1 MNAGH
6 QGLILRPMILADVPA
21 VVDVHLRAFPGFFL
35 SFLGPRF
42 LREFYRSF
50 LRDPRGVAFVAEETG
65 TNRILGVAA
74 GPISPDGFFR
84 SLLVRR
90 WWAFLV
96 ASAGPLV
103 RNPGIVPRLAR
114 AVSYRGEP
122 PAGPKR
128 ALLSTIAVAPELR
141 RRGIGLSLIGAWS
154 DAVRTRGA
162 QGCYL
167 TTDAVSNDPVNRFY
181 ERAGW
186 TRAHTL
192 ETPEGRR
199 MILYTHDFTP
209 VRV

>member
-1 MNAGH
+1 MDQGP
-6 QGLILRPMILADVPA
+6 QGLTVRPMIPADVPA

-50 LRDPRGVAFVAEETG
+50 LRDPRGVAFVAEETA
-65 TNRILGVAA
+65 TSRILGVAA
-74 GPISPDGFFR
+74 GPLSPDGFFR
-84 SLLVRR
+84 SLLARR
-90 WWAFLV
+90 WWAFFM
-96 ASAGPLV
+96 ASVGPLV
-103 RNPGIVPRLAR
+103 RNPGILPRLAR

-122 PAGPKR
+122 PAGLKR
-128 ALLSTIAVAPELR
+128 ALLSTIAVAPELQ
-141 RRGIGLSLIGAWS
+141 RRGIGLSLIGVWS
-154 DAVRTRGA
+154 EAVRAQGA
-162 QGCYL
+162 PGCYL

-186 TRAHTL
+186 TRARTL

-209 VRV
+209 VQV